1 MSDWNTLAETYKKD
15 GLALVLGAGI
25 SYDSNIPSWDH
36 LLEEMVKKNFKHEGR
51 RLYARL
57 KKSGMSYPVI
67 ASLIEEHCKT
77 RDQFIEGIRD
87 TLYADFPFYRI
98 RFDKYNHWDF
108 VRFVREGYVPPK
120 LRLKKK
126 RYTPNPT
133 LRSVGA
139 LCLVRKKYKKSSR
152 FEVNPKI
159 HAVATLNVDALL
171 QTYISTLTTR
181 HLMRTVEDSSAN
193 VYPGQLNLY
202 HMHGYLHYAAG
213 EPDSSLNAVEGI
225 VLTEQDYYDFFNQPN
240 QIFNYTF
247 LYLLREYSCLFIG
260 LSMQDENIRRMLHYS
275 KLERLHAISNKM
287 SIPIDLM
294 KRGLISDEQKR
305 EIRRQVGRH
314 FAILQKSTIP
324 KLDEAMEETL
334 GALGVQVLWI
344 RDFSEIPSNLKK
356 LYEFD
361 PEQKGRWTAVY
372 GREKK

>member
-1 MSDWNTLAETYKKD
+1 MDWNTLTEIYEKD
-15 GLALVLGAGI
+15 GIALVLGAGI

-36 LLEEMVKKNFKHEGR
+36 LLEEMVKKYVKHGGR
-51 RLYARL
+51 RLYAEL
-57 KKSGMSYPVI
+57 KKSGMSYPVV

-77 RDQFIEGIRD
+77 RHQFIEGIRD
-87 TLYADFPFYRI
+87 TLYADFPFHRI
-98 RFDKYNHWDF
+98 RFDRYNHWDF

-120 LRLKKK
+120 FRRGKK
-126 RYTPNPT
+126 RYTPNST

-139 LCLVRKKYKKSSR
+139 LCLVREKHKASSR
-152 FEVNPKI
+152 FEANPKI
-159 HAVATLNVDALL
+159 HAVATLNVDALF

-213 EPDSSLNAVEGI
+213 EADSSLNAVEGI

-240 QIFNYTF
+240 RIFNYTF

-305 EIRRQVGRH
+305 EIREQVGRH
-314 FAILQKSTIP
+314 FAILQKSKIP
-324 KLDEAMEETL
+324 KLNEAMEETL
-334 GALGVQVLWI
+334 GALGVHVLWI
-344 RDFSEIPSNLKK
+344 KDFSEIPTYLKQ
-356 LYEFD
+356 LYESD
-361 PEQKGRWTAVY
+361 PEQKGKWTAVY